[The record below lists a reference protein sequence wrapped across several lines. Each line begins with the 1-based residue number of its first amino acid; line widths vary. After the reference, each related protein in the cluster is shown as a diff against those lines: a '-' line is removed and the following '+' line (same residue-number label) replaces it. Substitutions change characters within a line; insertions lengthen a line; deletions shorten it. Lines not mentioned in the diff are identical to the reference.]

1 MSNCDPAHDALPT
14 IYEAFSDAIVRQD
27 SSELATFYTADSK
40 VVPPGGDIV
49 SGIDAVPGY
58 FDAIFELGVKRCS
71 FEILDIDQHGDI
83 AIEIGRVTLFAE
95 GDVEAGALKAIFES
109 DNSPQTP
116 RNPIISLKSSFRRKG
131 IRENRR

>member
-1 MSNCDPAHDALPT
+1 MSNCDPAKDALPT
-14 IYEAFSDAIVRQD
+14 VYEAFSDSIVRQD

-49 SGIDAVPGY
+49 SGIDAIPGY
-58 FDAIFELGVKRCS
+58 FDAFFELGVKRCS

-95 GDVEAGALKAIFES
+95 GDVEAGALKY
-109 DNSPQTP
+109 
-116 RNPIISLKSSFRRKG
+116 LVVWKC
-131 IRENRR
+131 ENGKWLVHRDILTNDQPAS